1 MDPYEAE
8 AGKIPPT
15 DLYYDLPLY
24 GRYNPSPQDFKPL
37 EEYCNSN
44 TQEALQYWTEVLEK
58 CDSTC
63 YVYQNPFGGR
73 DVFALGSIII
83 KSCHLGTRDA
93 GSESSRDYSTA
104 DKNEVAAIQ
113 LVPNTVP
120 VPRIFFS
127 GKLKGKDAIVQ
138 ERIPGVALNVAWP
151 YLSPAQKD
159 SFKEQTQKM
168 MAELSTVQPPS
179 TVLEP
184 TYIMPDPNPIVNR
197 DISSSESAILFS
209 DRSERGSRK
218 LNFMHNDLQPSNII
232 VRNDQIVGIVDWEH
246 AGWFHWDDVGAV
258 HSRFRTP
265 RREDFAGIQLSEEEL
280 NDLEYWGDLY
290 AFEPSDSSMCFK

>member
-24 GRYNPSPQDFKPL
+24 GRYNPSPQDFNPL
-37 EEYCNSN
+37 EEHCNSN
-44 TQEALQYWTEVLEK
+44 TQEALQYWTGVVEK
-58 CDSTC
+58 CDATC

-73 DVFALGSIII
+73 DVFALGSIIV

-93 GSESSRDYSTA
+93 GAESSRDYSIA

-113 LVPNTVP
+113 LVPKT
-120 VPRIFFS
+120 
-127 GKLKGKDAIVQ
+127 LKGKDVIIQ

-151 YLSPAQKD
+151 YLSPTQKA
-159 SFKEQTQKM
+159 SFKTQTRKM
-168 MAELSTVQPPS
+168 ILELSTVKPPS

-184 TYIMPDPNPIVNR
+184 TYLVSDPNPMVNR
-197 DISSSESAILFS
+197 DISSVEGATLFS
-209 DRSERGSRK
+209 DRSERDSRE

-246 AGWFHWDDVGAV
+246 AGWFYWDDVGVV
-258 HSRFRTP
+258 HSQFRTP
-265 RREDFAGIQLSEEEL
+265 NREDFAGVQLSEEEL
-280 NDLEYWGDLY
+280 EDLEYWGDLY
-290 AFEPSDSSMCFK
+290 AFNSSVSSMCSE

>member
-37 EEYCNSN
+37 EEHCNSN
-44 TQEALQYWTEVLEK
+44 TQEALQYWTGVIEK
-58 CDSTC
+58 CDATC

-73 DVFALGSIII
+73 DVFALGSIIV

-93 GSESSRDYSTA
+93 GAESSRDYSIA
-104 DKNEVAAIQ
+104 DENEVAAIQ
-113 LVPNTVP
+113 LVPKTVP
-120 VPRIFFS
+120 VPRILFS
-127 GKLKGKDAIVQ
+127 GKLKGKDVIVQ

-151 YLSPAQKD
+151 YLSPTQKA
-159 SFKEQTQKM
+159 SFKTQTRKM
-168 MAELSTVQPPS
+168 ILELSTVKPPS

-184 TYIMPDPNPIVNR
+184 TYLVSDSNPMVNR
-197 DISSSESAILFS
+197 DISSVEGATLFS
-209 DRSERGSRK
+209 DRSERDSRE

-246 AGWFHWDDVGAV
+246 AGWFYWDDVGVV
-258 HSRFRTP
+258 HSQFRTP
-265 RREDFAGIQLSEEEL
+265 NREDFAGVQLSEEEL
-280 NDLEYWGDLY
+280 EDLEYWGDLY
-290 AFEPSDSSMCFK
+290 AFNSSVSSMCSE